1 MLLGVADDPKGEGWG
16 GEAGQ
21 QQAREATLRWMLIV
35 HRRNDDD
42 S

>member
-1 MLLGVADDPKGEGWG
+1 MGVAVDPKGEGWG

-21 QQAREATLRWMLIV
+21 QQVCEATLRWMLIV
-35 HRRNDDD
+35 YGRNDDD